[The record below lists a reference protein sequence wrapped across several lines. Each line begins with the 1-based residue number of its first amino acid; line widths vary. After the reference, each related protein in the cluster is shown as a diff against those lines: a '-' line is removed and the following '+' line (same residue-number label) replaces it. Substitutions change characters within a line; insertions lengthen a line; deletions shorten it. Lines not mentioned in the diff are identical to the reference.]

1 MAYAATHTTQ
11 AVDHSAVYNFFA
23 AIGNALVRMAEANS
37 KLKEMQ
43 RLHAMS
49 DDELAKKGMTRED
62 IARHVFSDYYYI

>member
-11 AVDHSAVYNFFA
+11 AADRSAIYNFFA
-23 AIGNALVRMAEANS
+23 AIGTALVNMAEANS
-37 KLKEMQ
+37 KMREMQ

-49 DDELAKKGMTRED
+49 DEELASKGLTRAD